1 MEIQFNFKN
10 FEPSEQLKDY
20 ARNRFDKLS
29 KYLKRDDS
37 AYLQVNLE
45 VDRFRQI
52 AELIMNADDLHLSA
66 QHESEDMYST
76 IDQVLDKMEAQL
88 RKLKGKQKDRRK
100 GKLNKPSSGPE
111 TAAPEPMAAATP
123 EVEPNVVETDVF
135 EPKPMDVEEAAI
147 QLEKSEYGF
156 LVFFNAENNRVN
168 VVYRRKNGDYGLID
182 PRM

>member
-20 ARNRFDKLS
+20 ARNRFDKLG
-29 KYLKRDDS
+29 KYLKREDN

-52 AELIMNADDLHLSA
+52 AELIMTADDLHISA
-66 QHESEDMYST
+66 QQESEDMYST

-100 GKLNKPSSGPE
+100 GKLNKSAEPE
-111 TAAPEPMAAATP
+111 TGSTEPPVA
-123 EVEPNVVETDVF
+123 EVAEAEPSVVQTDVF